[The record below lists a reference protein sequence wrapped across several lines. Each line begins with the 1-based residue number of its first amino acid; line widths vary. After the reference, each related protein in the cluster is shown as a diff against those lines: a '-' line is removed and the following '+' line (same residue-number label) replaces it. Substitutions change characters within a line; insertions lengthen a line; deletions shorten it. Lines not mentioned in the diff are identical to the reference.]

1 MTTLYKLTTSTGLT
15 RAGERNETKWG
26 PGITHE
32 AQGSGTELCS
42 DGFIHAYTSPLLAV
56 LLNPI
61 HANIDFPLLWE
72 CEGVVLLS
80 DHGLKVGCKKLTTIR
95 TLPVPIVTQ
104 EQRIA
109 FGILCALEV
118 ERNVVFV
125 KWARKWL
132 SGEDRT
138 KTAASTMME
147 AAAAGAAAMA
157 AAAAAAIATA
167 RAAATA
173 AAIAA
178 ATAATAA
185 TAASLDLQ
193 SLAEKAL
200 EY

>member
-15 RAGERNETKWG
+15 RAGERNEMKWG

-56 LLNPI
+56 LLNSI
-61 HANIDFPLLWE
+61 HADIANPLLWE
-72 CEGVVLLS
+72 CEGEVLLS

-104 EQRIA
+104 EQRVA

-118 ERNVVFV
+118 ERDAVFA

-138 KTAASTMME
+138 KAAAEAARTAAR
-147 AAAAGAAAMA
+147 
-157 AAAAAAIATA
+157 ATSS
-167 RAAATA
+167 
-173 AAIAA
+173 
-178 ATAATAA
+178 
-185 TAASLDLQ
+185 SLDLQ
-193 SLAEKAL
+193 LIAEKAL